1 VNDLSFF
8 DYDVVCFSL
17 TLLGLLLTVL
27 EFRKTSRSDAIIETT
42 KLQHVNTL
50 ASFRREA
57 SPS

>member
-42 KLQHVNTL
+42 KLQPVNTL
-50 ASFRREA
+50 ASFQREA